1 MISKLARALLVGTV
15 SLTACHSVTGAKP
28 TGDAVK
34 IVTVAD
40 VAGFLK
46 TKSAVVVDANGA
58 DTRQKYGVVP
68 GAVLLTDHKDY
79 PLSELPAEKSTKLV
93 FYCGGLMCRA
103 SDAAA
108 DRAHG
113 AGYVDV
119 NVMREGIKG
128 WTSAGQPTSVPQS

>member
-1 MISKLARALLVGTV
+1 MISKFAAALLVGTV
-15 SLTACHSVTGAKP
+15 SLAGCHSVTGTKR

-34 IVTVAD
+34 IVSVSD

-46 TKSAVVVDANGA
+46 SKSAVVLDANGA

-68 GAVLLTDHKDY
+68 GAVLLSDHKDY
-79 PLSELPAEKSTKLV
+79 PLSELPTEKSTKLV
-93 FYCGGLMCRA
+93 FYCGGIMCRA

-113 AGYVDV
+113 AGYTDV
-119 NVMREGIKG
+119 NVMRDGIKG
-128 WTSAGQPTSVPQS
+128 WASAGQPTSVPQS